1 MVYFLYALE
10 ITLCGVPRGPSLDE
24 PSPPCTKRKVPMERR
39 KHPRAPFQCQISF
52 SRQEMSEAGTVSN
65 LAVGGCKVESKASV
79 YIGMYLTLQIH
90 LPGHDS
96 PLKLDQAVV
105 RWAKEHE
112 FGLEFTSMRPEEEE
126 RLRDVVSLLEAG

>member
-1 MVYFLYALE
+1 M
-10 ITLCGVPRGPSLDE
+10 T
-24 PSPPCTKRKVPMERR
+24 
-39 KHPRAPFQCQISF
+39 
-52 SRQEMSEAGTVSN
+52 N

-79 YIGMYLTLQIH
+79 YVGMYLALQVS

-112 FGLEFTSMRPEEEE
+112 FGLEFISMRPEEEQ
-126 RLRDVVSLLEAG
+126 RLRDVVGILRAG